1 MNLPNKITLFRV
13 LMIPVVMVIGELKF
27 LQETF
32 MFNTNFLTT
41 GNFILLILFLICAF
55 SDFLDGFIARKQ
67 NIVTNFGKFAD
78 PLADKIVVL
87 ALYIILLEQANALKG
102 WMVTLIFAREFI
114 VTGFRVIAASKN
126 INIAAGWLGK
136 IKTNLQ
142 FASIALLLLFGM
154 MSNNDTMGNVIN
166 IVVILVLYATILM
179 TIISGTEYIIKNKQV
194 LKDE

>member
-13 LMIPVVMVIGELKF
+13 LMIPVVIIIGELYF
-27 LQETF
+27 LQEKF
-32 MFNTNFLTT
+32 MFGTNFLTV
-41 GNFILLILFLICAF
+41 GNFILLILFIICAF
-55 SDFLDGFIARKQ
+55 SDFLDGYIARKN

-78 PLADKIVVL
+78 PLADKILVL
-87 ALYIILLEQANALKG
+87 ALFVILLEQNNALKG

-142 FASIALLLLFGM
+142 FFSVIILLLFGFM
-154 MSNNDTMGNVIN
+154 NNSI
-166 IVVILVLYATILM
+166 IQILIQVVLYAVILM
-179 TIISGTEYIIKNKQV
+179 TIISGTEYIIKNKKV
-194 LKDE
+194 LTSEKE

>member
-13 LMIPVVMVIGELKF
+13 LMIPVVMVIGEIDA

-32 MFNTNFLTT
+32 MFGTNFLTT

-55 SDFLDGFIARKQ
+55 SDFLDGYIARKQ

-87 ALYIILLEQANALKG
+87 ALYMILVSQANKLEG
-102 WMVTLIFAREFI
+102 WMITLIFAREFI

-142 FASIALLLLFGM
+142 FASIALLLVFGLL
-154 MSNNDTMGNVIN
+154 DDPITDI
-166 IVVILVLYATILM
+166 IVQVVLYATILM
-179 TIISGTEYIIKNKQV
+179 TIISGIEYIIKNRQV

>member
-13 LMIPVVMVIGELKF
+13 LMIPVVMVIGELNF
-27 LQETF
+27 LQGKYLFGT
-32 MFNTNFLTT
+32 TFLTT

-55 SDFLDGFIARKQ
+55 SDFLDGYIARKQ

-87 ALYIILLEQANALKG
+87 ALYVILLNQANALEG

-114 VTGFRVIAASKN
+114 VTGFRVIAASKS

-142 FASIALLLLFGM
+142 FASIALLLVFGLM
-154 MSNNDTMGNVIN
+154 DNN
-166 IVVILVLYATILM
+166 IVEIIVLVVLYATILM
-179 TIISGTEYIIKNKQV
+179 TIISGTEYILKNKQV

>member
-13 LMIPVVMVIGELKF
+13 LMIPVVMVIGEISS
-27 LQETF
+27 LQQTF
-32 MFNTNFLTT
+32 MFGTNFLTT

-55 SDFLDGFIARKQ
+55 SDFLDGYIARKQ

-87 ALYIILLEQANALKG
+87 ALYMILVSQANALKG
-102 WMVTLIFAREFI
+102 WMITIIFAREFI

-142 FASIALLLLFGM
+142 FASIALLL
-154 MSNNDTMGNVIN
+154 VIGLLDNPIAN
-166 IVVILVLYATILM
+166 IIVLVVLYATILM

>member
-13 LMIPVVMVIGELKF
+13 LMIPVVMVVGELYF
-27 LQETF
+27 LQEKY
-32 MFNTNFLTT
+32 MFGTDFLTV
-41 GNFILLILFLICAF
+41 GNFILLILFIICAF
-55 SDFLDGFIARKQ
+55 SDFLDGYIARKN

-78 PLADKIVVL
+78 PLADKILVL
-87 ALYIILLEQANALKG
+87 ALFVILLEQNNVLKG

-142 FASIALLLLFGM
+142 FFSVIILLLFGFM
-154 MSNNDTMGNVIN
+154 NNDIIQIIIQVI
-166 IVVILVLYATILM
+166 LYATILM
-179 TIISGTEYIIKNKQV
+179 TIISGTEYIIKNKKV
-194 LKDE
+194 LTNEKE

>member
-13 LMIPVVMVIGELKF
+13 LMIPIVMVIGELAF
-27 LQETF
+27 LQETY

-41 GNFILLILFLICAF
+41 GNFILLILFLVCAF
-55 SDFLDGFIARKQ
+55 SDFLDGYIARKQ

-87 ALYIILLEQANALKG
+87 ALYVILLEQANALAG

-114 VTGFRVIAASKN
+114 VTGFRVIAASQN

-142 FASIALLLLFGM
+142 FLSIAVLLVFGSM
-154 MSNNDTMGNVIN
+154 DNQIAQ
-166 IVVILVLYATILM
+166 IVILVILYATVLM
-179 TIISGTEYIIKNKQV
+179 TIISGTEYIIKNRKV
-194 LKDE
+194 LVDEKE

>member
-13 LMIPVVMVIGELKF
+13 LMIPVVMIIGELYF
-27 LQETF
+27 LQQKFIFGTD
-32 MFNTNFLTT
+32 FLTV
-41 GNFILLILFLICAF
+41 GNLVLLILFIVCAF
-55 SDFLDGFIARKQ
+55 SDFLDGYIARKN

-78 PLADKIVVL
+78 PLADKILVL
-87 ALYIILLEQANALKG
+87 ALFVILLEQNNALKG

-142 FASIALLLLFGM
+142 FFSVILLLLFGFM
-154 MSNNDTMGNVIN
+154 NNDIIQIIIQVI
-166 IVVILVLYATILM
+166 LYATILM
-179 TIISGTEYIIKNKQV
+179 TIISGTEYIIKNKKV
-194 LKDE
+194 LTSEKE

>member
-13 LMIPVVMVIGELKF
+13 LLIPVVMVIGELAF
-27 LQETF
+27 LQETY

-41 GNFILLILFLICAF
+41 GNFILLIIFLICAF
-55 SDFLDGFIARKQ
+55 SDFLDGYIARKQ

-87 ALYIILLEQANALKG
+87 ALYIILLGQANALCG
-102 WMVTLIFAREFI
+102 WMVTLVFAREFI

-126 INIAAGWLGK
+126 VNIAAGWLGK

-142 FASIALLLLFGM
+142 FLSIALLLVFGLM
-154 MSNNDTMGNVIN
+154 DNEVVRIIN
-166 IVVILVLYATILM
+166 LVVLYLVVLM
-179 TIISGTEYIIKNKQV
+179 TVISGTEYIIKNRKV
-194 LKDE
+194 LVDE

>member
-13 LMIPVVMVIGELKF
+13 LMIPIVMIIGELSF
-27 LQETF
+27 LQEQF
-32 MFNTNFLTT
+32 MFGTNFLTV
-41 GNFILLILFLICAF
+41 GNFILLIVFLICAF
-55 SDFLDGFIARKQ
+55 SDFLDGYIARKQ

-87 ALYIILLEQANALKG
+87 ALYIILLEQANALAG

-114 VTGFRVIAASKN
+114 VTGFRVIAASQN

-142 FASIALLLLFGM
+142 FFSIVLLLLFGLM
-154 MSNNDTMGNVIN
+154 DNQVPKI
-166 IVVILVLYATILM
+166 IILVVLYATILM
-179 TIISGTEYIIKNKQV
+179 TIVSGVEYIVKNKKV
-194 LKDE
+194 LLDEKE

>member
-13 LMIPVVMVIGELKF
+13 LMIPVVMIIGELYF
-27 LQETF
+27 LQQKFIFGTD
-32 MFNTNFLTT
+32 FLTV
-41 GNFILLILFLICAF
+41 GNLVLLILFIICAF
-55 SDFLDGFIARKQ
+55 SDFLDGYIARKN

-78 PLADKIVVL
+78 PLADKILVL
-87 ALYIILLEQANALKG
+87 ALFVILLEQNNALKG

-142 FASIALLLLFGM
+142 FFSVILLLLFGFM
-154 MSNNDTMGNVIN
+154 NNDIIQIIIQVI
-166 IVVILVLYATILM
+166 LYATILM
-179 TIISGTEYIIKNKQV
+179 TIISGTEYIIKNKKV
-194 LKDE
+194 LTSEKE

>member
-13 LMIPVVMVIGELKF
+13 LMIPIVMVIGELNF
-27 LQETF
+27 LQKQF
-32 MFNTNFLTT
+32 MFETNFLTV
-41 GNFILLILFLICAF
+41 GNFVLLIIFLICAF
-55 SDFLDGFIARKQ
+55 SDFLDGYIARKQ

-87 ALYIILLEQANALKG
+87 ALYMILLEQANALAG

-114 VTGFRVIAASKN
+114 VTGFRVIAASQN

-142 FASIALLLLFGM
+142 FFSIALLLLFGLM
-154 MSNNDTMGNVIN
+154 DNQILEI
-166 IVVILVLYATILM
+166 IVLVVLYATILM
-179 TIISGTEYIIKNKQV
+179 TIISGVEYIVKNKKV
-194 LKDE
+194 LLDEKE

>member
-13 LMIPVVMVIGELKF
+13 LMIPVVMVVGELYF
-27 LQETF
+27 LQEKY
-32 MFNTNFLTT
+32 MFGTDFLTV
-41 GNFILLILFLICAF
+41 GNFILLILFIICAF
-55 SDFLDGFIARKQ
+55 SDFLDGYIARKN

-78 PLADKIVVL
+78 PLADKILVL
-87 ALYIILLEQANALKG
+87 ALFIILLEQNNALKG

-142 FASIALLLLFGM
+142 FFSVIILLLFGFM
-154 MSNNDTMGNVIN
+154 NNDIIQIIIQVI
-166 IVVILVLYATILM
+166 LYATILM
-179 TIISGTEYIIKNKQV
+179 TIISGTEYIIKNKKV
-194 LKDE
+194 LTNEKE

>member
-13 LMIPVVMVIGELKF
+13 LMIPVVMVIGELNF
-27 LQETF
+27 LQEKYLFGT
-32 MFNTNFLTT
+32 TFLTT

-55 SDFLDGFIARKQ
+55 SDFLDGYIARKQ

-87 ALYIILLEQANALKG
+87 ALYVILLNQANALEG

-142 FASIALLLLFGM
+142 FASIALLLVFGLM
-154 MSNNDTMGNVIN
+154 DNN
-166 IVVILVLYATILM
+166 IVKIIVLVVLYATILM
-179 TIISGTEYIIKNKQV
+179 TIISGTEYILKNKQV

>member
-1 MNLPNKITLFRV
+1 
-13 LMIPVVMVIGELKF
+13 MIPVVMVIGEISS
-27 LQETF
+27 LQQTF
-32 MFNTNFLTT
+32 MFGTNFLTT

-55 SDFLDGFIARKQ
+55 SDFLDGYIARKQ

-87 ALYIILLEQANALKG
+87 ALYMILVSQANALKG
-102 WMVTLIFAREFI
+102 WMITIIFAREFI

-142 FASIALLLLFGM
+142 FASIALLL
-154 MSNNDTMGNVIN
+154 VIGLLDNPIAN
-166 IVVILVLYATILM
+166 IIVLVVLYATILM

>member
-13 LMIPVVMVIGELKF
+13 LMIPVVMIIGELYF
-27 LQETF
+27 LQQKFIFGTD
-32 MFNTNFLTT
+32 FLTV
-41 GNFILLILFLICAF
+41 GNLVLLILFIVCAF
-55 SDFLDGFIARKQ
+55 SDFLDGYIARKN

-78 PLADKIVVL
+78 PLADKILVL
-87 ALYIILLEQANALKG
+87 ALFVILLEQNNALKG

-142 FASIALLLLFGM
+142 FFSVILLLLFGII
-154 MSNNDTMGNVIN
+154 NNDIIQIIIQVI
-166 IVVILVLYATILM
+166 LYATILM
-179 TIISGTEYIIKNKQV
+179 TIISGTEYIIKNKKV
-194 LKDE
+194 LTSEKE

>member
-13 LMIPVVMVIGELKF
+13 LMIPVVMVIGEISS
-27 LQETF
+27 LQQTF
-32 MFNTNFLTT
+32 MFGTNFLTT

-55 SDFLDGFIARKQ
+55 SDFLDGYIARKQ

-87 ALYIILLEQANALKG
+87 ALYMILVSQANALKG
-102 WMVTLIFAREFI
+102 WMITIIFAREFI

-142 FASIALLLLFGM
+142 FASIALLL
-154 MSNNDTMGNVIN
+154 VIGLLDNPITN
-166 IVVILVLYATILM
+166 IIVLVVLYATILM

>member
-13 LMIPVVMVIGELKF
+13 LMIPVVIVMGELYF
-27 LQETF
+27 LQEKF
-32 MFNTNFLTT
+32 MFGTNFLTV
-41 GNFILLILFLICAF
+41 GNFILLILFIICAL
-55 SDFLDGFIARKQ
+55 SDFLDGYIARKN

-78 PLADKIVVL
+78 PLADKILVL
-87 ALYIILLEQANALKG
+87 ALFVILLEQNNALKG

-142 FASIALLLLFGM
+142 FFSVIILLLFGFM
-154 MSNNDTMGNVIN
+154 NNSI
-166 IVVILVLYATILM
+166 IQILIQVVLYAVILM
-179 TIISGTEYIIKNKQV
+179 TIISGTEYIIKNKKV
-194 LKDE
+194 LTSEKE

>member
-13 LMIPVVMVIGELKF
+13 LMIPVVMIIGELYF
-27 LQETF
+27 LQQKFIFGTD
-32 MFNTNFLTT
+32 FLTV
-41 GNFILLILFLICAF
+41 GNLVLLILFIICAF
-55 SDFLDGFIARKQ
+55 SDFLDGYIARKN

-78 PLADKIVVL
+78 PLADKILVL
-87 ALYIILLEQANALKG
+87 ALFVILLEQNNALKG

-142 FASIALLLLFGM
+142 FLSVILLLLFGIM
-154 MSNNDTMGNVIN
+154 NNDIIQIIIQVI
-166 IVVILVLYATILM
+166 LYATILM
-179 TIISGTEYIIKNKQV
+179 TIISGTEYIIKNKKV
-194 LKDE
+194 LTSEKE

>member
-13 LMIPVVMVIGELKF
+13 LMIPVVMIIGELYF
-27 LQETF
+27 LQEKFIFGTD
-32 MFNTNFLTT
+32 FLTV
-41 GNFILLILFLICAF
+41 GNLVLLILFIICAF
-55 SDFLDGFIARKQ
+55 SDFLDGYIARKN

-78 PLADKIVVL
+78 PLADKILVL
-87 ALYIILLEQANALKG
+87 ALFVILLEQNNALKG

-142 FASIALLLLFGM
+142 FFSVILLLLFGII
-154 MSNNDTMGNVIN
+154 NNDIIQIIIQVI
-166 IVVILVLYATILM
+166 LYATILM
-179 TIISGTEYIIKNKQV
+179 TIISGTEYIIKNKKV
-194 LKDE
+194 LTSEKE

>member
-13 LMIPVVMVIGELKF
+13 LMIPVVIVIGELYF
-27 LQETF
+27 LQEKF
-32 MFNTNFLTT
+32 MFGTNFLTV
-41 GNFILLILFLICAF
+41 GNFILLILFIICAF
-55 SDFLDGFIARKQ
+55 SDFLDGYIARKN

-78 PLADKIVVL
+78 PLADKILVL
-87 ALYIILLEQANALKG
+87 ALFVILLEQNNALKG

-142 FASIALLLLFGM
+142 FFSVIILLLFGFM
-154 MSNNDTMGNVIN
+154 NNSI
-166 IVVILVLYATILM
+166 IQILIQVVLYAVILM
-179 TIISGTEYIIKNKQV
+179 TIISGTEYIIKNKKV
-194 LKDE
+194 LTSEKE